1 MNNDTINVDISK
13 KWRLLLW
20 KVFLSAAIMFMV
32 VEVIICLVKKDLG
45 MTRGAYMGLYVA
57 IPLVIYAGVLSGT
70 VYVLKKNKLTENGA
84 DWLVSMMM
92 FVIFIVP
99 AFEHYNAIVLALLP
113 MVSIVITAVFAN
125 QNITL
130 VMTLLTF
137 CSLIINDIRLY
148 SLFEWKEIS
157 FGAYVTASFGLVL
170 VLSVVTFL
178 LNMHTK
184 ELMESIG
191 NFTVRQ
197 MNLMTE
203 LRKDPLTGLYNR
215 RSFEESLEK
224 EIQRTE
230 ETGEKAYIAIFDIDH
245 FKNVNDTYGHSNG
258 DVVIKALCKMLK
270 EKAKDYG
277 LAFRY
282 GGEEFVILFNNIE
295 LPKVINVV
303 EDVRT
308 EFRCYYFQFMN
319 NSGITCSC
327 GVAEYSKGESAKAWF
342 NRADNSLYQAKE
354 AGRNRTVVSE

>member
-13 KWRLLLW
+13 KWQLLLW
-20 KVFLSAAIMFMV
+20 KVFLSAAITFMV

-45 MTRGAYMGLYVA
+45 MARGAYMGLYVA

-70 VYVLKKNKLTENGA
+70 LYVLKKNKLNENGA

-92 FVIFIVP
+92 FVIFTVP
-99 AFEHYNAIVLALLP
+99 AFEHYNVIVLALLP

-148 SLFEWKEIS
+148 SLFEWKEVS

-178 LNMHTK
+178 LNIHTK

-230 ETGEKAYIAIFDIDH
+230 GTREKAYIAIFDIDH
-245 FKNVNDTYGHSNG
+245 FKNVNDTYSR
-258 DVVIKALCKMLK
+258 L
-270 EKAKDYG
+270 
-277 LAFRY
+277 
-282 GGEEFVILFNNIE
+282 
-295 LPKVINVV
+295 
-303 EDVRT
+303 
-308 EFRCYYFQFMN
+308 
-319 NSGITCSC
+319 S
-327 GVAEYSKGESAKAWF
+327 
-342 NRADNSLYQAKE
+342 SL
-354 AGRNRTVVSE
+354 GW

>member
-13 KWRLLLW
+13 KWQLLLW
-20 KVFLSAAIMFMV
+20 KVFLSVAIMFMV

-45 MTRGAYMGLYVA
+45 MARGAYMGLYVA

-70 VYVLKKNKLTENGA
+70 LYVLKKNKLTENGA

-99 AFEHYNAIVLALLP
+99 AFEHYDAIVLALLP

-157 FGAYVTASFGLVL
+157 FWAYVTASFGLVL

-224 EIQRTE
+224 EIRRTE
-230 ETGEKAYIAIFDIDH
+230 E
-245 FKNVNDTYGHSNG
+245 N
-258 DVVIKALCKMLK
+258 
-270 EKAKDYG
+270 
-277 LAFRY
+277 
-282 GGEEFVILFNNIE
+282 
-295 LPKVINVV
+295 
-303 EDVRT
+303 
-308 EFRCYYFQFMN
+308 
-319 NSGITCSC
+319 
-327 GVAEYSKGESAKAWF
+327 
-342 NRADNSLYQAKE
+342 
-354 AGRNRTVVSE
+354 